1 MDISIIS
8 NLGIV
13 AIFLPLFYALY
24 LFSARLSLSFVNKK
38 VLNWGCCFFNLL
50 SFIFFCLVDYFS
62 LDKTKIAEF
71 DFNFFSI
78 DKFSLDLGFLI
89 NEANIGY
96 LIFTSFLCLI
106 FSLYSKIYFDKKKQF
121 IFTKQRFYIFLSFVS
136 FLTYFFIASANLFQG
151 VIALILQSVVVL
163 VFAYFDIFKNPTNHN
178 ITRFHRISMIGN
190 FALLIAVLTLFKYAI
205 LSQGYVE
212 SNSLTYDEFDILI
225 SYMFG
230 ISSSFEFKI
239 MTACF
244 ILAIMS
250 RLMIFPLSCYYSFF
264 ANSSSIMYLTSAT
277 IVNNVAGI
285 FLLVK
290 TMPLLEMAKNYIFAF
305 EIFIGIGILISLIQ
319 ILFERNI
326 KIIFGYLLSAINTAY
341 VILFLNLDVSLFQ
354 NSYFVFNLIFVI
366 LLIFIFLKDKTNFTK
381 RLINKQVGFVL
392 EKAHIIF
399 FEAIPE
405 RTSRIVDLIDEKLL
419 QNISMFLVKTVN
431 YLISLFVLR
440 VTKTQG
446 ITSVKN
452 ILIIFAVF
460 ALLAI
465 FIALFGGFKC

>member
-1 MDISIIS
+1 MS

-38 VLNWGCCFFNLL
+38 LLNWGCCFFNLL
-50 SFIFFCLVDYFS
+50 SFLFFSIVNYFA
-62 LDKTKIAEF
+62 LDKTQIAKF

-78 DKFSLDLGFLI
+78 DKFSLDLGFMI

-96 LIFTSFLCLI
+96 LIFASFLCLI

-151 VIALILQSVVVL
+151 VIALIAQSVVVL

-190 FALLIAVLTLFKYAI
+190 FALLIAVLILFKYAI

-239 MTACF
+239 MTVCF

-264 ANSSSIMYLTSAT
+264 ANSSNVMYLTSAI

-290 TMPLLEMAKNYIFAF
+290 TMPLLEMAKDYILAF

-326 KIIFGYLLSAINTAY
+326 KIIFGYLLSAINSIF
-341 VILFLNLDVSLFQ
+341 VILFLTYDI
-354 NSYFVFNLIFVI
+354 NLIQNLYFIFNILFVI
-366 LLIFIFLKDKTNFTK
+366 ILMLVFIQDKINFSR
-381 RLINKQVGFVL
+381 RLINRQVGFVL
-392 EKAHIIF
+392 EKAHIVF
-399 FEAIPE
+399 FETIPE
-405 RTSRIVDLIDEKLL
+405 KTSRIIDIVDEKLL
-419 QNISMFLVKTVN
+419 QNISAFLVKLFN
-431 YLISLFVLR
+431 YVISLFVLKI
-440 VTKTQG
+440 TKTEG